1 MIKKFNEMY
10 SDDNVLETIRDILDS
25 QILDEFDVELGKF
38 GHSTEESYSCNEFDT
53 YPYIFTN
60 DGYLVNV
67 DEIS

>member
-38 GHSTEESYSCNEFDT
+38 GWSVETKLIYNP
-53 YPYIFTN
+53 PYGQHRSHIQ
-60 DGYLVNV
+60 DQ
-67 DEIS
+67 